1 MQDYCWRASRE
12 DAARAKEETAMAP
25 ATWLLVVLLAAPQA
39 PAAEQAQPPA
49 AKPAE
54 EAKQEEKVDAEQR
67 YHEELVVTAT
77 RYEQDS
83 YNSPASIS
91 VISVED
97 LSRARPEKMMD
108 LLKREPGLEVAGEG
122 PFRGL
127 PVIRG
132 LSSNRVLI
140 LVDGQRLNNGRE
152 STQFAGTQPGLV
164 DLGEVERV
172 EVLRGPASV
181 LYGSDAL
188 GGVVNIITK
197 QSDFQPAGFKWSGLL
212 SGDYGTAADSQR
224 YRAEIGGAGARAS
237 FRLGGTF
244 FSAED
249 YESPEGVVPNSGM
262 ESSAG
267 DAHARFLLSDRSLL
281 RADVEVY
288 RGKDIGFPGY
298 DPATSGVTILFPNF
312 DRDKLGV
319 TYELSEWAGLTG
331 LTLSA
336 YAQSIDKQS
345 VRNLRFGRFFSDNF
359 TQSLIDSLGANAQ
372 ARAALG
378 RHSLTFGLDWYRDDL
393 DDTTV
398 AESIFG
404 SSNDVAVPLSRQ
416 SGLGAYLQDE
426 FPLGSS
432 VFAVVGVRGD
442 SFIFESFDDPEYKGE
457 PFDESTSAM
466 SGNLGVRWEVTNHV
480 QLTGTIGRGFRAPNI
495 QERSFYGL
503 VSTGDTFFVQNP
515 DLDPE
520 ISLNYEAGFKV
531 RYPRYSG
538 GLSVYYNDL
547 TDFIGFEFTG
557 TDPET
562 GLALG
567 RLANIAAATIYG
579 AEFQLETFLGEA
591 WTVFTTLAY
600 SRGEDDTLNQPLDF
614 IPPPKAIV
622 GARYQVPRWWVEGSI
637 RIVDNQDRVPTLP
650 EPGTPSPGF
659 TTYDLRGG
667 FDLGVGFTVQAAVE
681 NLSDK
686 AYAEPFNIRLEPGR
700 NVRVSVGYK
709 F

>member
-1 MQDYCWRASRE
+1 M
-12 DAARAKEETAMAP
+12 ARTA
-25 ATWLLVVLLAAPQA
+25 WLLVALLAGGVAVAQ
-39 PAAEQAQPPA
+39 EAQPGA
-49 AKPAE
+49 AKPT
-54 EAKQEEKVDAEQR
+54 EATKQEEKGEVKER
-67 YHEELVVTAT
+67 YHEEMVVTAT

-83 YNSPASIS
+83 YNSPAPIS

-132 LSSNRVLI
+132 LSSNRVLV

-152 STQFAGTQPGLV
+152 STQFAGIQPGLV
-164 DLGEVERV
+164 DLGDVERV

-188 GGVVNIITK
+188 GGVINIITK
-197 QSDFQPAGFKWSGLL
+197 QSDFEPQGFKWSGLL

-249 YESPEGVVPNSGM
+249 YESPEGIVPNSGM
-262 ESSAG
+262 ESTSG

-281 RADVEVY
+281 RADLEVF
-288 RGKDIGFPGY
+288 RGNDIGFPGF
-298 DPATSGVTILFPNF
+298 DPETSGVTILFPNF
-312 DRDKLGV
+312 DRDKIGV
-319 TYELSEWAGLTG
+319 TYELSEWAGLTSV
-331 LTLSA
+331 TLSA
-336 YAQSIDKQS
+336 YAQNIDKES
-345 VRNLRFGRFFSDNF
+345 IRNLNFGPFFFSNNF
-359 TQSLIDSLGANAQ
+359 TRSLIDSLGANAQ
-372 ARAALG
+372 GRATVG
-378 RHSLTFGLDWYRDDL
+378 RHSLTFGVDWYRDDL
-393 DDTTV
+393 DDETV

-404 SSNDVAVPLSRQ
+404 SSTDVVVPLSRQ
-416 SGLGAYLQDE
+416 SGIGAYLQDE
-426 FPLGSS
+426 FPLGAS
-432 VFAVVGVRGD
+432 VFAVVGLRGD
-442 SFIFESFDDPEYKGE
+442 SFIFESFDDPEYQGE
-457 PFDESTSAM
+457 PFDENTSAM
-466 SGNLGVRWEVTNHV
+466 SGNVGARWEVTDHV

-515 DLDPE
+515 DLEPE

-547 TDFIGFEFTG
+547 TDFIGFEITG
-557 TDPET
+557 TDPDT

-579 AEFQLETFLGEA
+579 AEFQLETYLGQE
-591 WTVFTTLAY
+591 WTVFTSLSYT
-600 SRGEDDTLNQPLDF
+600 RGEDDTLNQPLDF
-614 IPPPKAIV
+614 IPPPKAII
-622 GARYQVPRWWVEGSI
+622 GARYQAPRWWVEGSL
-637 RIVDNQDRVPTLP
+637 RAVDNQDRVPTLP

-686 AYAEPFNIRLEPGR
+686 AYSEPFNVRLEPGR
-700 NVRVSVGYK
+700 NYRMSVGYK

>member
-1 MQDYCWRASRE
+1 MT
-12 DAARAKEETAMAP
+12 AATC
-25 ATWLLVVLLAAPQA
+25 LLIVLLAAPQV
-39 PAAEQAQPPA
+39 PAALEAQPA
-49 AKPAE
+49 AKPTD
-54 EAKQEEKVDAEQR
+54 EAKQAEKSEPKER
-67 YHEELVVTAT
+67 YHEEMVVTAT

-83 YNSPASIS
+83 YNSPTPIS
-91 VISVED
+91 VISAED

-132 LSSNRVLI
+132 LTSNRVLI

-152 STQFAGTQPGLV
+152 STQFAGIQPGLV

-197 QSDFQPAGFKWSGLL
+197 QSDFQPVGFQWSGLL
-212 SGDYGTAADSQR
+212 SGDYGTAAESQR
-224 YRAEIGGAGARAS
+224 YRAEIGGAGPRAS
-237 FRLGGTF
+237 FTLGGTF

-249 YESPEGVVPNSGM
+249 YESPEGIVPNSGM

-281 RADVEVY
+281 RADLEVY

-298 DPATSGVTILFPNF
+298 DPATSGVTILFPSF
-312 DRDKLGV
+312 DRDKVGV
-319 TYELSEWAGLTG
+319 TYELSEWAGLTS
-331 LTLSA
+331 LTASA

-345 VRNLRFGRFFSDNF
+345 VRNIRFGRFFQDNF
-359 TQSLIDSLGANAQ
+359 TQSLIDSLGANVQ
-372 ARAALG
+372 GRAALG

-393 DDTTV
+393 DDNTV
-398 AESIFG
+398 AETIFG
-404 SSNDVAVPLSRQ
+404 TSNDVAVPESRQ

-426 FPLGSS
+426 FPLGAE
-432 VFAVVGVRGD
+432 VFAVVGLRGD
-442 SFIFESFDDPEYKGE
+442 AFTFESFDDPDYQGE
-457 PFDESTSAM
+457 PFDEDTSAL
-466 SGNLGVRWEVTNHV
+466 SGNVGVRWEVTSHV
-480 QLTGTIGRGFRAPNI
+480 QLTGSIGRGFRAPNI
-495 QERSFYGL
+495 QERSYYGL

-538 GLSVYYNDL
+538 GLTVYYNDL
-547 TDFIGFEFTG
+547 TDFIGFEFIG
-557 TDPET
+557 TDPDT

-567 RLANIAAATIYG
+567 RLANIEAATIYG
-579 AEFQLETFLGEA
+579 AEFQLETYLGDA

-600 SRGEDDTLNQPLDF
+600 TRGDNDTLDQPLSY

-622 GARYQVPRWWVEGSI
+622 GARYQAPRWWVEGSM
-637 RIVDNQDRVPTLP
+637 RAVDNQDRVPTLP

-659 TTYDLRGG
+659 TTFDLRGG
-667 FDLGVGFTVQAAVE
+667 YDLGVGFTVQAAVE

-686 AYAEPFNIRLEPGR
+686 AYAEPFNLRLEPGR
-700 NVRVSVGYK
+700 NYRMSLGYK

>member
-1 MQDYCWRASRE
+1 MKALAWLLGIVLSGGVALAQ
-12 DAARAKEETAMAP
+12 ETQSPPAP
-25 ATWLLVVLLAAPQA
+25 ATEP
-39 PAAEQAQPPA
+39 
-49 AKPAE
+49 
-54 EAKQEEKVDAEQR
+54 AKQEEQAKPDGKGEPKER
-67 YHEELVVTAT
+67 YHEEMVVTAS

-83 YNSPASIS
+83 YNSPAPIS

-188 GGVVNIITK
+188 GGVINIITK
-197 QSDFQPAGFKWSGLL
+197 QSDFQPLGLKWSGLA
-212 SGDYGTAADSQR
+212 SGDYGTAAESQR
-224 YRAEIGGAGARAS
+224 YRAEIGAAGPRAS

-249 YESPEGVVPNSGM
+249 YESPEGIVPNSGM
-262 ESSAG
+262 ESTAG

-288 RGKDIGFPGY
+288 RGKDIGFPGF
-298 DPATSGVTILFPNF
+298 DPANSGVTILFPSF
-312 DRDKLGV
+312 DRDKAGV
-319 TYELSEWAGLTG
+319 TYELSDWAGLTS

-345 VRNLRFGRFFSDNF
+345 IRNLNFGPFFFSNNF

-372 ARAALG
+372 GRATLG
-378 RHSLTFGLDWYRDDL
+378 GHSLTFGVDWYRDDL

-404 SSNDVAVPLSRQ
+404 TSNDVAVPESRQ

-426 FPLGSS
+426 FAVGAG

-442 SFIFESFDDPEYKGE
+442 AFTFESFDDPDYQGE
-457 PFDESTSAM
+457 PFDEDTTAL
-466 SGNLGVRWEVTNHV
+466 SGNVGVRWEVTDHV
-480 QLTGTIGRGFRAPNI
+480 QLTGSIGRGFRAPNI
-495 QERSFYGL
+495 QERAFYGL
-503 VSTGDTFFVQNP
+503 VSTGDTFFIQNP

-547 TDFIGFEFTG
+547 TDFIGFEFIG

-567 RLANIAAATIYG
+567 RLDNIESATIYG
-579 AEFQLETFLGEA
+579 AEFQLETYLGDA

-600 SRGEDDTLNQPLDF
+600 TRGQDETLDQPLDY
-614 IPPPKAIV
+614 IPPPKAVV
-622 GARYQVPRWWVEGSI
+622 GARYQAPRWWAEGSI
-637 RIVDNQDRVPTLP
+637 RAVDNQDRVPTIP

-667 FDLGVGFTVQAAVE
+667 FDLGVGFTVQGAVE

-686 AYAEPFNIRLEPGR
+686 AYSEPFNIRLEPGR
-700 NVRVSVGYK
+700 NYRISVGYK

>member
-1 MQDYCWRASRE
+1 
-12 DAARAKEETAMAP
+12 MAP
-25 ATWLLVVLLAAPQA
+25 ATWLLVVLLAGPQA
-39 PAAEQAQPPA
+39 AAGQEVQPAAGSPAEQAEQQEKTEP
-49 AKPAE
+49 E
-54 EAKQEEKVDAEQR
+54 ER
-67 YHEELVVTAT
+67 YHEEMVVTAT
-77 RYEQDS
+77 RYAQDS
-83 YNSPASIS
+83 YNTPSPIS
-91 VISVED
+91 VISAED

-132 LSSNRVLI
+132 LSSNRVLV

-152 STQFAGTQPGLV
+152 STQFAGIQPGLV
-164 DLGEVERV
+164 DLGGVERV

-188 GGVVNIITK
+188 GGVINIITK
-197 QSDFQPAGFKWSGLL
+197 QADFEPQGVKWSGLL

-224 YRAEIGGAGARAS
+224 WRAEVGGAGPRAS

-244 FSAED
+244 FTAED
-249 YESPEGVVPNSGM
+249 YESPEGIVPNSGM
-262 ESSAG
+262 ESTSG

-281 RADVEVY
+281 RADVEVF
-288 RGKDIGFPGY
+288 RGKDIGFPGF
-298 DPATSGVTILFPNF
+298 DPATSGVTILFPHF
-312 DRDKLGV
+312 DRDKVGA
-319 TYELSEWAGLTG
+319 TYELSEWAGLTS
-331 LTLSA
+331 LTASA
-336 YAQSIDKQS
+336 YYQSVDKQS
-345 VRNLRFGRFFSDNF
+345 IRNLNFGPFFFSNNF

-372 ARAALG
+372 ARAAAG
-378 RHSLTFGLDWYRDDL
+378 RHNLTFGVDWYRDDL
-393 DDTTV
+393 DDETV

-404 SSNDVAVPLSRQ
+404 ASTDVAVPLSRQ
-416 SGLGAYLQDE
+416 SGIGAYLQDE
-426 FPLGSS
+426 FPISSS

-442 SFIFESFDDPEYKGE
+442 SFTFQSFNDPDYQGE
-457 PFDESTSAM
+457 PFDETTSAV
-466 SGNLGVRWEVTNHV
+466 SGNLGARWEVTDHV
-480 QLTGTIGRGFRAPNI
+480 QLTGTVGRGFRAPNI

-557 TDPET
+557 TDPDT

-579 AEFQLETFLGEA
+579 AEFQLETYLGEE
-591 WTVFTTLAY
+591 WTVFTSLSYT
-600 SRGEDDTLNQPLDF
+600 RGEDDTLNQPLDF
-614 IPPPKAIV
+614 IPPAKAVI
-622 GARYQVPRWWVEGSI
+622 GARYQAPRWWVEGST
-637 RIVDNQDRVPTLP
+637 RIVDNQDRVPTVP

-667 FDLGVGFTVQAAVE
+667 FDLGVGFTVQAAIE

-686 AYAEPFNIRLEPGR
+686 AYAEPFNLRLEPGR
-700 NVRVSVGYK
+700 NYRMSVGYR